1 MAGTPKDSPSGSP
14 APMRGNDPDEL
25 GERCFLDAAERAR
38 TSDRWRYRE
47 IDTNHM
53 LLSNRPKEVTDLLV
67 ELA

>member
-1 MAGTPKDSPSGSP
+1 MKAT
-14 APMRGNDPDEL
+14 GNDSDEL
-25 GERCFLDAAERAR
+25 GEGCFLDAAERAR

-53 LLSNRPKEVTDLLV
+53 LLSNGKKEVTEMLV

>member
-1 MAGTPKDSPSGSP
+1 VKAT
-14 APMRGNDPDEL
+14 GNDPDEL
-25 GERCFLDAAERAR
+25 GEGCFLDAAKRAR